1 MELQLIIDRLENLGY
16 TYDESKD
23 KAILESFVIPKV
35 ENHIKNET
43 NQTKVPKELKYV
55 AIDMVCGEFLFA
67 KKNSGQFGIADA
79 KVENDLKRLTEG
91 DVTYEYAITEGQSS
105 DTKLDAL
112 INYLI
117 NGHDDEL
124 ITFRKLRW

>member
-1 MELQLIIDRLENLGY
+1 MKLELIKKRLENLGY

-23 KAILESFVIPKV
+23 KPILNQFIIPKI
-35 ENHIKNET
+35 ENHIKNTT
-43 NQTKVPKELKYV
+43 NQGEVPEELNFIAV
-55 AIDMVCGEFLFA
+55 DMVCGEFLLA
-67 KKNSGQFGIADA
+67 KKNSGQFGIDES
-79 KVENDLKRLTEG
+79 KVSSDIKRLTEG
-91 DVTYEYAITEGQSS
+91 DVTYEYAVTDGESA

-117 NGHDDEL
+117 HGHDDEL

>member
-16 TYDESKD
+16 TYDKSKD
-23 KAILESFVIPKV
+23 KVILESFVIPKV

-43 NQTKVPKELKYV
+43 NQLEVPEELKYV

-79 KVENDLKRLTEG
+79 KVESDLKRLTEG

-105 DTKLDAL
+105 DAKLDAL
-112 INYLI
+112 INDLI
-117 NGHDDEL
+117 HGHDDEL